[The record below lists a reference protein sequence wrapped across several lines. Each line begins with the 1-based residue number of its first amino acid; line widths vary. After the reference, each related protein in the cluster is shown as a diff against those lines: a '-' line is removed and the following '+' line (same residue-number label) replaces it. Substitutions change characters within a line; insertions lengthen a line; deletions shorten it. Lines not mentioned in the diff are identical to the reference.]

1 MNYHD
6 REIDL
11 TRESVT
17 AILAGCKAS
26 LERCE
31 EDAEDMGA
39 ERTAG
44 YIRQAHSYIGRAEA
58 NWRVNQ

>member
-1 MNYHD
+1 MNNHD

-11 TRESVT
+11 TRTSVS
-17 AILAGCKAS
+17 AMLAGCKAT

-44 YIRQAHSYIGRAEA
+44 FIRQAQSYIGMAEV
-58 NWRVNQ
+58 NWRLNQ